1 MAIVYIHRRKDIED
15 PFLNVFYVGIGVN
28 KKRAYQKYSYSRNP
42 LWFNV
47 INKIPYEVEI
57 THENICY
64 EEACAIERYL
74 ISFYGRKDLKL
85 GNLCNMTDGGTGI
98 LNFILSEESRKIKS
112 QKMSGSNNPF
122 FGKKHSEETLEMI
135 KKTKA
140 SRPKIH
146 NSEENIKR
154 FKEFLENYHPIR
166 GKFGKDNPNYG
177 KKRSEET
184 KRKMSETKKGKLFS
198 EDAKRNMSIGQKNRT
213 NYKRGE
219 NHHYYGK
226 KHSEETRRKMSESH
240 KKIPHS
246 HNKGKKLLEETKE
259 KIRQA
264 LIGRI
269 ASAETRKK
277 ISESKM
283 GEKNPMYIK
292 KMKKYENS
300 LFDASH
306 FNRGNASV
314 CIEKNT
320 GNS

>member
-15 PFLNVFYVGIGVN
+15 PFLNVFYVGIGVD
-28 KKRAYQKYSYSRNP
+28 KKRAFQKYSYSRNA

-47 INKIPYEVEI
+47 INKVDYDIEI
-57 THENICY
+57 THSDILY
-64 EEACAIERYL
+64 DEACAIERYL

-98 LNFILSEESRKIKS
+98 LNFILSDEARKSKS
-112 QKMSGSNNPF
+112 EKMSGANNPF
-122 FGKKHSEETLEMI
+122 FGKKHSEETMKKI
-135 KKTKA
+135 KA
-140 SRPKIH
+140 NRPKTQ
-146 NSEENIKR
+146 NSEETKKR
-154 FKEFLENYHPIR
+154 FREFLKNYHPIR

-184 KRKMSETKKGKLFS
+184 KRKMSETKKGKIFS

-213 NYKRGE
+213 NYKIGE
-219 NHHYYGK
+219 NHHSYGK
-226 KHSEETRRKMSESH
+226 KHSEETRRKMSESQ
-240 KKIPHS
+240 KKIPRS
-246 HNKGKKLLEETKE
+246 YNKGKKLSEETKE

-264 LIGRI
+264 GIGRI

-277 ISESKM
+277 ISESRK

-306 FNRGNASV
+306 FNGRDASV

-320 GNS
+320 GNT